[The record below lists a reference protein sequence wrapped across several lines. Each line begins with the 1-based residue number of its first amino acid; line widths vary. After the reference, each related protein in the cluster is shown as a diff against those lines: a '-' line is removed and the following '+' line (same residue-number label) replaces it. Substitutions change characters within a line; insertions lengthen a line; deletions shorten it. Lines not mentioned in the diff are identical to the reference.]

1 MLRNYFI
8 TAIRNIFRQKAYSLI
23 NVTGLAI
30 GIVSCL
36 FIVLYIFDEFSY
48 DRFHERGDRIYRLFF
63 DYTSPNGETFSHAIG
78 PYRLADE
85 LNERYPEIEEAVR
98 LSFPYPMPVSFGEI
112 EFMEDNIML
121 ADPNI
126 FELFS
131 FDVLRGDPETAL
143 TEPFTCVISDV
154 MAEKFFGEAD
164 PVGKAITMP
173 TSDGEGDLRI
183 TGVFRTYPANSH
195 IHPDMLVSMS
205 TAEYL
210 YNDRQKLNWG
220 EGTVAYYLLLSG
232 SSDKDSLEA
241 RFPDLIR
248 EVFSEEATE
257 SIHYW
262 LQPLYDTHLKSKLR
276 FDFEPSGNITS
287 VYVFA
292 VAALFLLLIASIN
305 YMNLATARSV
315 RRAREVGLRKVVG
328 GQRNQLIWQFLAES
342 VSLVFVAMLLAIALG
357 NLLLPYF
364 NNISGKEFDPGIF
377 IQWKVLAGLFVT
389 ALCIGILAGFYP
401 SFVLSG
407 FSPMKVLFGETKT
420 GRGGY
425 TLRKILVVLQFS
437 ISIALIISTLVIFSQ
452 WRLLNNKALGI
463 NPENVVLIPRPET
476 GYYTFKQEILKN
488 PMVNSVTCSNKKPSQ
503 GLTSNLGYKAEGL
516 PEDAGKSIKIVTV
529 DFDFFETLENQI
541 IQGRSF
547 SESYAMDSVTSFILN
562 ETAVKDIGWE
572 EPIGKWF
579 ETSTLDPATNNWKT
593 RRGTVVGVAEDFHFE
608 SVHNTIQPV
617 CFFVDKYWVYW
628 MSVRL
633 NGDDIPQT
641 IAFLEA
647 EYEKLNTGYPF
658 EYSFYKDEIEALY
671 AEERSF
677 FSLFI
682 IFALLAIFIASLGIL
697 GLASFSAEQRT
708 REIGIRKVSGSSVGG
723 IILLIT
729 NEFSVLVLISNL
741 IAWPVA
747 WYFMRNWLTDFA
759 IRIKLGLPLF
769 IYSALIALII
779 AILTVSYQGW
789 LAATRNPVDALRH
802 D

>member
-1 MLRNYFI
+1 MFRNYLK

-36 FIVLYIFDEFSY
+36 FIVLYILDEFSY
-48 DRFHERGDRIYRLFF
+48 DRFHERGDRIYRMFF

-85 LNERYPEIEEAVR
+85 LNERYPEIEEVVR
-98 LSFPYPMPVSFGEI
+98 LSFPYPQPVSFGEI
-112 EFMEDNIML
+112 EFMAENIML

-126 FELFS
+126 FDLFS
-131 FDVLRGDPETAL
+131 FEVLRGDPATAL

-154 MAEKFFGEAD
+154 MAGKFFGEID
-164 PVGKAITMP
+164 PVGKVLTIP
-173 TSDGEGDLRI
+173 TSEGEGDLRI
-183 TGVFRTYPANSH
+183 TGVFQAYPANSH

-205 TAEYL
+205 TAEYI
-210 YNDRQKLNWG
+210 YNDRQKLKWG
-220 EGTVAYYLLLSG
+220 EGMVAYYLLLSG
-232 SSDKDSLEA
+232 SSSKESLDA
-241 RFPDLIR
+241 SFVNLVK
-248 EVFSEEATE
+248 EVFSEEAAET
-257 SIHYW
+257 IRYW

-276 FDFEPSGNITS
+276 FDFEPSGNITT

-292 VAALFLLLIASIN
+292 VVALFLLLIASIN
-305 YMNLATARSV
+305 YMNLATARSA

-328 GQRNQLIWQFLAES
+328 GQRNQLIGQFLAES
-342 VSLVFVAMLLAIALG
+342 VSLVFVAMVLAISIG
-357 NLLLPYF
+357 QLLLPYF
-364 NNISGKEFDPGIF
+364 NNISGKEFDPGVLT
-377 IQWKVLAGLFVT
+377 QWKVLGGLLVT
-389 ALCIGILAGFYP
+389 TLGIGILAGFYP

-407 FSPMKVLFGETKT
+407 FSPMKVLFGDTKT
-420 GRGGY
+420 SRGGY

-452 WRLLNNKALGI
+452 WRLLSNKQLGI

-488 PMVNSVTCSNKKPSQ
+488 PMINNVTCSNKKPCA
-503 GLTSNLGYKAEGL
+503 GLTSNLGFKAEGL

-529 DFDFFETLENQI
+529 DFDFFETLENRI
-541 IQGRSF
+541 LQGRSF
-547 SESYAMDSVTSFILN
+547 SEIYAMDSVSAFILN
-562 ETAVKDIGWE
+562 ETAVKEIGWE

-593 RRGTVVGVAEDFHFE
+593 RRGMVVGVAEDFHFE
-608 SVHNTIQPV
+608 SVHNTIQPI
-617 CFFVDKYWVYW
+617 CFFVDKFWVSW
-628 MSVRL
+628 MSIRI
-633 NGDDIPQT
+633 NDENIPQT

-647 EYEKLNTGYPF
+647 EYTKLNTGYPF

-671 AEERSF
+671 EEERSF
-677 FSLFI
+677 FRLFI

-697 GLASFSAEQRT
+697 GLASYSAEQRT
-708 REIGIRKVSGSSVGG
+708 REIGIRKVAGSSVGR

-729 NEFSVLVLISNL
+729 NEFSVLVLIANL
-741 IAWPVA
+741 IAWPLA
-747 WYFMRNWLTDFA
+747 WYFMRNWLTDFPF
-759 IRIKLGLPLF
+759 RIKLGLPLF

-789 LAATRNPVDALRH
+789 QAATKNPVDALRH